1 MDYMKEAIT
10 MATPKTE
17 TRNPHG
23 VVPGVAHL
31 ALDVVD
37 RGQSTTLAVLQD
49 VRTELR
55 TLVDTGIE
63 LAEKSSAALF
73 RLARK
78 VTSRIDEG
86 VAETLGSV
94 ERVVGGA
101 VKSARDTTKAATDLA
116 HAAVGGLAG
125 QSNASA

>member
-1 MDYMKEAIT
+1 
-10 MATPKTE
+10 MATPKNE
-17 TRNPHG
+17 GRNERG

-37 RGQSTTLAVLQD
+37 RGQSTTIAVLQD
-49 VRTELR
+49 ARTELR
-55 TLVDTGIE
+55 AIVESGIE

-78 VTSRIDEG
+78 VTQRIDEG

-94 ERVVGGA
+94 ERVIGGA
-101 VKSARDTTKAATDLA
+101 VKSARDTTRAATDLA
-116 HAAVGGLAG
+116 HSAIGGVAG
-125 QSNASA
+125 QQTTASA

>member
-1 MDYMKEAIT
+1 MKEDTI
-10 MATPKTE
+10 MATQPKTE
-17 TRNPHG
+17 SRNERG

-37 RGQSTTLAVLQD
+37 RGQSTALAVLQD

-55 TLVDTGIE
+55 TGVESGIE
-63 LAEKSSAALF
+63 LAEKSSAARF

-78 VTSRIDEG
+78 VTQRLDEG

-94 ERVVGGA
+94 ERVIGGA
-101 VKSARDTTKAATDLA
+101 VKSARDTTRAATDLA
-116 HAAVGGLAG
+116 QAAIGGVAG
-125 QSNASA
+125 AQPATA

>member
-1 MDYMKEAIT
+1 MSKEAITT

-17 TRNPHG
+17 ARNERG
-23 VVPGVAHL
+23 VLPGVAHL

-37 RGQSTTLAVLQD
+37 RGQSTTIAVLQD
-49 VRTELR
+49 ARTELR
-55 TLVDTGIE
+55 AIVETGIE

-78 VTSRIDEG
+78 VTLRIDEG

-94 ERVVGGA
+94 ERVIGGA
-101 VKSARDTTKAATDLA
+101 VKSARDTTRAATDLA
-116 HAAVGGLAG
+116 HSAIGGVAG
-125 QSNASA
+125 QQSASA

>member
-1 MDYMKEAIT
+1 MKEAIT
-10 MATPKTE
+10 MATPKNE
-17 TRNPHG
+17 ARNERG

-37 RGQSTTLAVLQD
+37 RGQSTTIAVLQD

-55 TLVDTGIE
+55 AVVESGIE

-78 VTSRIDEG
+78 VTQRIDEG
-86 VAETLGSV
+86 VADTLGSV
-94 ERVVGGA
+94 ERVIGGA
-101 VKSARDTTKAATDLA
+101 VKSARDTTRAATDLA
-116 HAAVGGLAG
+116 HAAIGGVTG
-125 QSNASA
+125 QQPVSA

>member
-1 MDYMKEAIT
+1 MKETTT
-10 MATPKTE
+10 MANPKTE
-17 TRNPHG
+17 SHNARG

-55 TLVDTGIE
+55 AVVESGIE

-78 VTSRIDEG
+78 VTQRIDEG

-94 ERVVGGA
+94 ERVIGGA
-101 VKSARDTTKAATDLA
+101 VKSARDTTRAATELA
-116 HAAVGGLAG
+116 HAAVGGIAG
-125 QSNASA
+125 QQQPATA